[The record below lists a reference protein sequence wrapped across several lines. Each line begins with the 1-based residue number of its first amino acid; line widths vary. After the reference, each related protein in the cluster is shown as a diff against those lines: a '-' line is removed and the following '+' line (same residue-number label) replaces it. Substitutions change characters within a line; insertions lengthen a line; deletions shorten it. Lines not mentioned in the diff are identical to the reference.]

1 MRKFFIKISLI
12 ALLTAGAAEGA
23 WGQAAHWVG
32 TWAAA
37 PMGSRVNYAQPAP
50 GNSTYRDVVRISM
63 GGPAVRVVLTNEF
76 GARPLTVG
84 AAHIAVS
91 AGAGGAIQ
99 PGSDHALSF
108 SGQAVVTIPAGGL
121 VVSDPVA
128 MQVGALASLA
138 VSVFLPEQRIDD
150 TTCHEDGQST
160 NFITQGNTAASET
173 LSDARPIYSWCFVKG
188 IDVSTHESNAAAI
201 VCFGDSITDGA
212 LSTRDA
218 NRRWPDVL
226 ARRLQENS
234 KTAHLSVLNEG
245 IGGNRLLHDGTGP
258 NAIARFD
265 RDVLEQSGA
274 RYVIVLEGINDIGRL
289 KEPREPGDI
298 ITAQDEI
305 FVLSQLATRAHT
317 HGLKAIG
324 ATITPYIGAG
334 YASPAGE
341 QIREAVNEWIRS
353 SGVFDGVIDFDQI
366 TRDPANP
373 TTFDPA
379 VDSGDHLHPGD
390 AGYER
395 MGSGVDLGLFR

>member
-1 MRKFFIKISLI
+1 MRKFFVKISLI

-91 AGAGGAIQ
+91 AGPGGAIQ
-99 PGSDHALSF
+99 PSSDHAL
-108 SGQAVVTIPAGGL
+108 AN
-121 VVSDPVA
+121 
-128 MQVGALASLA
+128 LA
-138 VSVFLPEQRIDD
+138 VSVYLPEQRIDD

-160 NFITQGNTAASET
+160 NFITQGNTAAAET
-173 LSDARPIYSWCFVKG
+173 LSDTRPIYSWCFVKG
-188 IDVSTHESNAAAI
+188 IDVSTRESNAAAI

-265 RDVLEQSGA
+265 RDVLAQSGV
-274 RYVIVLEGINDIGRL
+274 RYVSRASRV
-289 KEPREPGDI
+289 
-298 ITAQDEI
+298 T
-305 FVLSQLATRAHT
+305 LSRRRMRFSCCRSWRRART
-317 HGLKAIG
+317 
-324 ATITPYIGAG
+324 
-334 YASPAGE
+334 
-341 QIREAVNEWIRS
+341 
-353 SGVFDGVIDFDQI
+353 
-366 TRDPANP
+366 
-373 TTFDPA
+373 
-379 VDSGDHLHPGD
+379 
-390 AGYER
+390 R
-395 MGSGVDLGLFR
+395 MG